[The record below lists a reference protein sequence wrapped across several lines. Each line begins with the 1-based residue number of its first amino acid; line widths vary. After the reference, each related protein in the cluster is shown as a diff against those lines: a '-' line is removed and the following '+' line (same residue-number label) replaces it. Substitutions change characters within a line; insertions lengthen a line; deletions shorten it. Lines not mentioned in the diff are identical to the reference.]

1 MHFLQNLLRAAGVQQ
16 AVETRAITS
25 QTEYM
30 NPVSLTI
37 MRLSKRWSPR
47 MLYFTKSA
55 SKAESR
61 ALVAYSSDNT
71 IFTARNC
78 PAKQVGYFTQFITLQ
93 YDTC

>member
-1 MHFLQNLLRAAGVQQ
+1 
-16 AVETRAITS
+16 
-25 QTEYM
+25 
-30 NPVSLTI
+30 
-37 MRLSKRWSPR
+37 

-78 PAKQVGYFTQFITLQ
+78 PAKQIGYFTHLSNSLLPYNTIHAKAAGSFV
-93 YDTC
+93 